1 MQLAGADAIKTA
13 IESAT
18 MPREQRPSRLR
29 SFSVAQFLALEIP
42 PREMVLGPWLP
53 EKGLVMVHSPRG
65 VGKTHF
71 ALAAA
76 YAVASGGQFL
86 GFTAPRARRIVYL
99 DGEMPAN
106 AMQLRLAALVASF
119 GSEPPDPSFFRI
131 LSADLIDGGL
141 PDLGSDEGQ
150 AEIDAVIGD
159 AELILAD
166 NISTLVRT
174 GKENEAEGW
183 LPVQGWALAHRRAG
197 RSVIF
202 VHHDGKGG
210 LQRGTSRREDV
221 LDSVISL
228 RRPQDYQPEQ
238 GARFEVHFEKS
249 RGFFGDD
256 ARSFEARYEE
266 RDGAAIWSRTEI
278 AEAELGRVVDALR
291 DGMSIREA
299 ADALGVHRSK
309 VERLKKKA
317 VEGGL
322 LDG

>member
-1 MQLAGADAIKTA
+1 L
-13 IESAT
+13 
-18 MPREQRPSRLR
+18 RPL
-29 SFSVAQFLALEIP
+29 SVAQFLELDIP
-42 PREMVLGPWLP
+42 PRELVLAPWLP

-71 ALAAA
+71 ALAVA
-76 YAVASGGQFL
+76 YAVATGGEFL
-86 GFTAPRARRIVYL
+86 GFKATRPRRVVYL

-106 AMQLRLAALVASF
+106 AMQHRLAALVASF
-119 GSEPPDPSFFRI
+119 RGDPPDPSYFKI

-141 PDLGSDEGQ
+141 PDLADAAGQ
-150 AEIDAVIGD
+150 REIDAAIGD

-166 NISTLVRT
+166 NISTLVRS

-197 RSVIF
+197 RSALF
-202 VHHDGKGG
+202 VHHAGKGG

-238 GARFEVHFEKS
+238 GARFELHFEKS

-266 RDGAAIWSRTEI
+266 RDGTALWTRTEI
-278 AEAELGRVVDALR
+278 ADAELGRVVDALR

-299 ADALGVHRSK
+299 ADALGVHRAK

-317 VEGGL
+317 VKGGL
-322 LDG
+322 IDG

>member
-1 MQLAGADAIKTA
+1 MGD
-13 IESAT
+13 IE
-18 MPREQRPSRLR
+18 PRLR
-29 SFSVAQFLALEIP
+29 SLSVEQFLELNIP
-42 PREMVLGPWLP
+42 HRGMVLGPWLP

-71 ALAAA
+71 ALAVA
-76 YAVASGGQFL
+76 YAVASGGEFL
-86 GFTAPRARRIVYL
+86 GFKAPAPRRVVYL

-106 AMQLRLAALVASF
+106 TMQHRLAALVAGF
-119 GSEPPDPSFFRI
+119 CGDPPDPSFFKI

-141 PDLGSDEGQ
+141 PDLASTAGQ
-150 AEIDAVIGD
+150 DEIDAVIGD
-159 AELILAD
+159 AELIIAD
-166 NISTLVRT
+166 NISTLVRS

-183 LPVQGWALAHRRAG
+183 LPVQGWALALRRAG
-197 RSVIF
+197 RSVLF
-202 VHHDGKGG
+202 VHHAGKGG

-238 GARFEVHFEKS
+238 GARFELHFEKS

-266 RDGAAIWSRTEI
+266 RDGAALWTRTEI
-278 AEAELGRVVDALR
+278 ADAELGRVVDALR

-317 VEGGL
+317 VDGGL
-322 LDG
+322 ING